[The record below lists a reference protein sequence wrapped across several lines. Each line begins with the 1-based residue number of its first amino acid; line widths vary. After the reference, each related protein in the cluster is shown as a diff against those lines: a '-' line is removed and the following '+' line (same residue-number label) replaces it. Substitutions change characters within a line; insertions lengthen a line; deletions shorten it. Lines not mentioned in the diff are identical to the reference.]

1 MPKFRAKARAIE
13 LLGRGQIADLPTAI
27 TELWKNGYDAYGD
40 NMGCQL
46 YLSGYK
52 DVKNPLFVVYDD
64 GKGMDYKDLTE
75 KWIVIGTDSKVR
87 GEREKKSVE
96 TLFKEPRIPMGEKGI
111 GRLSVSYL
119 GTNMLMI
126 TKKRNNPCQLVLFHW
141 DILSNY
147 NLFIDQVI
155 IPIQSLKRTADFGA
169 TLTKMKN
176 ELLDNFKNT
185 RADWSEHKNIIKKV
199 TADINNLFIPS
210 FFEEEVLTE
219 LTQKETNGTKI
230 ILFDPIDQIISLSQI
245 DNSNQSDTSAQNF
258 TRSSLSG
265 ISNVF
270 KISDMD
276 KPKFETCF
284 WIYTKGAPWDI
295 ISQREFFSKDD
306 FALADHYV
314 EGSFDDEGFFSGIVR
329 VYKVTVKHKFRNQIK
344 PGVRPYGPFKIKF
357 GYLPGKGEVT
367 LLSDEQFNEIN
378 QKLGKFGG
386 LYVYRDDFRVLPYG
400 RVTNDFLGFEERRL
414 RGAGYYFFS
423 HKRMY
428 GYLEIS
434 RKNNPS
440 LIDKAGREGFI
451 NNIASREFR
460 NDLIAFFL
468 DLAKSYFQTQKPE
481 EANLNLRNQQQ
492 RELELA
498 MEAEE
503 KEKNREK
510 NEKKVFKN
518 LLSDN
523 TGRIE
528 HLEKELQNL
537 FNKLAL
543 KKESAKIVYEEIED
557 LLQQIHK
564 KEAEFQELFLR
575 KPRRFKLNNKEENNL
590 LEFLERYDEIKDGI
604 LSDCKKLIDEIEEQL
619 GDEELKIEFRKKYDN
634 YKKEFL
640 NKYRELNHRLNISD
654 GKLKEELEKGYEIYN
669 TDFIT
674 KASELIPKG
683 QLTKKNIKDNM
694 GLVKNIYTN
703 LLGEFTEKYGALVN
717 HIEKI
722 NPDVDEDLL
731 VGYYKK
737 QYEEINKKVE
747 AVNETAQLGMAI
759 EIIDHQFNVLYSQ
772 MANAIKM
779 LKEQAY
785 SEKQSREVYDQL
797 KYSFQHLERNHKL
810 LTPLYRT
817 TRRTR
822 REIGGNEIGEYL
834 KIFFEKPFEDENIDF
849 TISKSF
855 EKFYIYTFESII
867 NPVFLNLV
875 NNAIYW
881 LRSVKDRKI
890 HITYIDDKILFM
902 NSGEKIRPADLEEIF
917 KLFFTR
923 KPDGRGIG
931 LYLARAN
938 LRSIGYDI
946 YATNE
951 KEYNRLGGACFIIEK
966 YKVDK
971 NAL

>member
-1 MPKFRAKARAIE
+1 M
-13 LLGRGQIADLPTAI
+13 L
-27 TELWKNGYDAYGD
+27 
-40 NMGCQL
+40 
-46 YLSGYK
+46 
-52 DVKNPLFVVYDD
+52 
-64 GKGMDYKDLTE
+64 
-75 KWIVIGTDSKVR
+75 
-87 GEREKKSVE
+87 EKKQ
-96 TLFKEPRIPMGEKGI
+96 TF
-111 GRLSVSYL
+111 
-119 GTNMLMI
+119 
-126 TKKRNNPCQLVLFHW
+126 
-141 DILSNY
+141 
-147 NLFIDQVI
+147 
-155 IPIQSLKRTADFGA
+155 
-169 TLTKMKN
+169 
-176 ELLDNFKNT
+176 
-185 RADWSEHKNIIKKV
+185 
-199 TADINNLFIPS
+199 
-210 FFEEEVLTE
+210 
-219 LTQKETNGTKI
+219 
-230 ILFDPIDQIISLSQI
+230 
-245 DNSNQSDTSAQNF
+245 
-258 TRSSLSG
+258 
-265 ISNVF
+265 VF
-270 KISDMD
+270 
-276 KPKFETCF
+276 
-284 WIYTKGAPWDI
+284 
-295 ISQREFFSKDD
+295 
-306 FALADHYV
+306 
-314 EGSFDDEGFFSGIVR
+314 
-329 VYKVTVKHKFRNQIK
+329 
-344 PGVRPYGPFKIKF
+344 
-357 GYLPGKGEVT
+357 
-367 LLSDEQFNEIN
+367 
-378 QKLGKFGG
+378 
-386 LYVYRDDFRVLPYG
+386 
-400 RVTNDFLGFEERRL
+400 
-414 RGAGYYFFS
+414 
-423 HKRMY
+423 
-428 GYLEIS
+428 
-434 RKNNPS
+434 
-440 LIDKAGREGFI
+440 
-451 NNIASREFR
+451 
-460 NDLIAFFL
+460 
-468 DLAKSYFQTQKPE
+468 
-481 EANLNLRNQQQ
+481 
-492 RELELA
+492 
-498 MEAEE
+498 
-503 KEKNREK
+503 
-510 NEKKVFKN
+510 
-518 LLSDN
+518 
-523 TGRIE
+523 
-528 HLEKELQNL
+528 
-537 FNKLAL
+537 
-543 KKESAKIVYEEIED
+543 
-557 LLQQIHK
+557 
-564 KEAEFQELFLR
+564 
-575 KPRRFKLNNKEENNL
+575 
-590 LEFLERYDEIKDGI
+590 
-604 LSDCKKLIDEIEEQL
+604 